1 MFLGDVLVVFDLVFI
16 VVGKNVAC
24 AFGGRTPAVV
34 LEQGDEHKVGR

>member
-1 MFLGDVLVVFDLVFI
+1 MFLGDVLVVFDLAFI
-16 VVGKNVAC
+16 VGKNAAC